1 MTTVSA
7 GIDVGSGAV
16 KVVVMRSDE
25 GAEETLLAKV
35 STRIRRREIAKVVDE
50 TFDAAVD
57 AAGVDEL
64 HYVATT
70 GEGGEVP
77 FATGHFYGMT
87 THGRG
92 ALYLVPG
99 VGAVLDV
106 GALHTRAV
114 AMDGHGRVVDYKM
127 TSQCASGSGQFLEN
141 IARYL
146 GVSHDEIGALSRQ
159 ATQPEKVSSIC
170 AVLAETDVI
179 NMVSRGITTSDI
191 LRGVHESM
199 AERFV
204 RLLHSLEIKGAV
216 FVSGGLA
223 SDDGLLAAL
232 RDSLAK
238 KTAAGGVPL
247 EVVTHED
254 AIFAGALGAAL
265 WGGFRYRKLGQGGV
279 AWSAVAH

>member
-1 MTTVSA
+1 MITTA

-16 KVVVMRSDE
+16 KVTVMRADAEGDE
-25 GAEETLLAKV
+25 QLLAQV

-50 TFDAAVD
+50 TFDAAVE
-57 AAGVDEL
+57 AAGVDEI
-64 HYVATT
+64 HYIGTT

-87 THGRG
+87 THARG
-92 ALYLVPG
+92 ALFMAPG
-99 VGAVLDV
+99 IGAVLDV

-114 AMDGHGRVVDYKM
+114 AMDTHGRVKDYKM

-146 GVSHDEIGALSRQ
+146 GVSHDEIGQLSIQ
-159 ATQPEKVSSIC
+159 ATKPEKVSSIC

-179 NMVSRGITTSDI
+179 NMVSRGILTSDI

-204 RLLHSLEIKGAV
+204 RLLRSLEFEGAV

-223 SDDGLLAAL
+223 SDHGLLTAL
-232 RDSLAK
+232 RDALEKKASAK
-238 KTAAGGVPL
+238 L
-247 EVVTHED
+247 EVVTHAD
-254 AIFAGALGAAL
+254 AIFAGSIGAAI
-265 WGGFRYRKLGQGGV
+265 WGGYRYRKMAQHGV
-279 AWSAVAH
+279 AWSAASKVA